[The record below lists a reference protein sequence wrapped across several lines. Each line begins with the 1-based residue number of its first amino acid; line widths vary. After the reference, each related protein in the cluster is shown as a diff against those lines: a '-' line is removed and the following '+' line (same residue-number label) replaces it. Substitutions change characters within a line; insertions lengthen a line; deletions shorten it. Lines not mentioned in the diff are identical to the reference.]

1 MNFLNI
7 FSNFLLIVMLSACS
21 NSKEVLMLNESP
33 FYYNYIQNNFSNYV
47 EATESW
53 LSINR
58 EFVTSNVEQEMSMN
72 MPFMTTNESED
83 NKAILLVHGLNDS
96 PFTFR
101 DIAQDLAKHGF
112 HVQVILL
119 PGHGSKPQDMF
130 LPQLNDWESL
140 VSHYAQ
146 ILQNNYSEVWLG
158 GFSTGANLVTSY
170 AILNEGISGLMLFS
184 PAFLSKSPLLEHMTQ
199 YIPSKIDIVDYEK
212 QRNLAK
218 YDSAPFNGLKVYSG
232 SAIKVR
238 QLLSSSNVDIPT
250 IILLSEHDSVVDS
263 KVIMESY
270 FEKFTHHKA
279 RILWFGRNEVNM
291 KRVKYFD
298 MDLPEHLIT
307 SASHMSVMFSQ
318 DNFYYG
324 KYGEKRICFN
334 GLGSISEHIC
344 ENSDSVWY
352 GAWGDDQNGEIH
364 ARLTWNPYYKEMI
377 KEILYLTNG
386 DKIIKNKQRY

>member
-1 MNFLNI
+1 
-7 FSNFLLIVMLSACS
+7 
-21 NSKEVLMLNESP
+21 MLNESP

-238 QLLSSSNVDIPT
+238 QLLSFIHRKQKDIKRESGSYSSSKTDLLETKTFNVGRPIVWEVEGN
-250 IILLSEHDSVVDS
+250 SYRYHA
-263 KVIMESY
+263 IMQHP
-270 FEKFTHHKA
+270 FNAAF
-279 RILWFGRNEVNM
+279 LWHMDETGR
-291 KRVKYFD
+291 
-298 MDLPEHLIT
+298 L
-307 SASHMSVMFSQ
+307 
-318 DNFYYG
+318 
-324 KYGEKRICFN
+324 
-334 GLGSISEHIC
+334 
-344 ENSDSVWY
+344 W
-352 GAWGDDQNGEIH
+352 
-364 ARLTWNPYYKEMI
+364 KEF
-377 KEILYLTNG
+377 K
-386 DKIIKNKQRY
+386 